1 MIFLCNLL
9 CYVSAYLIRCNYLY
23 DPLFIVKQIP
33 SDGFRAV
40 PKLRILDLSGAVGAL
55 PENPA
60 FSSLPEL
67 EELYLRFVLKIGSTN
82 FSCECYKL
90 LALTT

>member
-1 MIFLCNLL
+1 MYLL
-9 CYVSAYLIRCNYLY
+9 PSL
-23 DPLFIVKQIP
+23 DPLISDLLRIVKQIP

-40 PKLRILDLSGAVGAL
+40 SKLRILDLSGAADSL

-67 EELYLRFVLKIGSTN
+67 EELYLRFVLKKGSTN
-82 FSCECYKL
+82 YFF
-90 LALTT
+90 